1 MEQLKV
7 RRKDSVVFNSI
18 IFLILSFL
26 FLYLQYAYRHQL
38 SPLSITYLR
47 KSIELFWY
55 VSIPMGLAMFF
66 LWRIHYMGI
75 YLYVTCALMVSYK
88 VIEGLFIEF
97 NKVIVVALF
106 FYVIISYFIYQILE
120 QYFATAPI
128 NANYD
133 SEDLFSPMLR
143 EIPCVVKVNELSFP
157 GVLTNWDEGGCFL
170 KLEDKKNLPRKVGL
184 LIQFEGREFFQEG
197 EVVAQSQDFL
207 GVGIKFKTLSK
218 SLKTFNWAEFVE
230 LVHELGFSP
239 ERLR

>member
-38 SPLSITYLR
+38 SPLSVTYLR
-47 KSIELFWY
+47 KSVELFWY
-55 VSIPMGLAMFF
+55 VSIPMGLAIFF
-66 LWRIHYMGI
+66 LWCIRYLGI
-75 YLYVTCALMVSYK
+75 YLYMACTLLVSYK

-106 FYVIISYFIYQILE
+106 FYVIISYFIYQILD
-120 QYFATAPI
+120 QYFATASI

-133 SEDLFSPMLR
+133 TEDLFSPMLR
-143 EIPCVVKVNELSFP
+143 EIPCLVQVGEISLS
-157 GVLTNWDEGGCFL
+157 GILTNWDESGCFL
-170 KLEDKKNLPRKVGL
+170 KLEEKKNLPRKVGL
-184 LIQFEGREFFQEG
+184 LIRFEGREFFQEG

>member
-18 IFLILSFL
+18 IYLLLSFL

-38 SPLSITYLR
+38 SPLSLTYLR
-47 KSIELFWY
+47 KSVELFWY
-55 VSIPMGLAMFF
+55 VSIPTVLAIFF
-66 LWRIHYMGI
+66 LWRIRYVGT
-75 YLYVTCALMVSYK
+75 YLYAVCVLLVSYK
-88 VIEGLFIEF
+88 VVEGLFIEF

-106 FYVIISYFIYQILE
+106 FYVIISYFIYQILD
-120 QYFATAPI
+120 QYFSRASI

-143 EIPCVVKVNELSFP
+143 EIPCTVTVGDENFQ
-157 GVLTNWDEGGCFL
+157 GVLTNWDEEGCFL
-170 KLEDKKNLPRKVGL
+170 RLKNKKSFPRRVGL
-184 LIQFEGREFFQEG
+184 LISFEGREFFQEG
-197 EVVAQSQDFL
+197 EVVAQAQDFL
-207 GVGIKFKTLSK
+207 GVGIKFKAQGK

>member
-38 SPLSITYLR
+38 SPLSVTYLR
-47 KSIELFWY
+47 KSVELFWY
-55 VSIPMGLAMFF
+55 VSIPMGLAIFF
-66 LWRIHYMGI
+66 LWRIRYLGI
-75 YLYVTCALMVSYK
+75 YLYMACTLLVSYK

-106 FYVIISYFIYQILE
+106 FYVIISYFIYQILD
-120 QYFATAPI
+120 QYFATASI

-133 SEDLFSPMLR
+133 TEDLFSPMLR
-143 EIPCVVKVNELSFP
+143 EIPCVVQVGEISLS
-157 GVLTNWDEGGCFL
+157 GILTNWDESGCFL
-170 KLEDKKNLPRKVGL
+170 KLEEKKNLPRKVGL
-184 LIQFEGREFFQEG
+184 LIRFEGREFFQEG

>member
-38 SPLSITYLR
+38 SPLSVTYLR

-55 VSIPMGLAMFF
+55 VSIPMGLAIFF
-66 LWRIHYMGI
+66 LWRIRYMGI
-75 YLYVTCALMVSYK
+75 YLYTVCTLLVSYK

-106 FYVIISYFIYQILE
+106 FYVIISYFIYQILD
-120 QYFATAPI
+120 QYFATASI

-133 SEDLFSPMLR
+133 SGDLFPPMLR
-143 EIPCVVKVNELSFP
+143 EIPCVVTVGEQNIS
-157 GVLTNWDEGGCFL
+157 GVLTNWDEGGCFIKL
-170 KLEDKKNLPRKVGL
+170 KEKKSLPRKVSL
-184 LIQFEGREFFQEG
+184 LINFEGREFSQEG
-197 EVVAQSQDFL
+197 EVVAQSHDFH

-230 LVHELGFSP
+230 LVHELGFGP

>member
-18 IFLILSFL
+18 IFLLLSFL

-38 SPLSITYLR
+38 SPLSVTYLR
-47 KSIELFWY
+47 KSVELFWY
-55 VSIPMGLAMFF
+55 VSIPMGLAVFF
-66 LWRIHYMGI
+66 LWRIRYLGI
-75 YLYVTCALMVSYK
+75 YLYSLCTLMVSYK

-106 FYVIISYFIYQILE
+106 FYVIISYFIYQILD
-120 QYFATAPI
+120 QYFATASI

-133 SEDLFSPMLR
+133 AEDLFTPMLR
-143 EIPCVVKVNELSFP
+143 EIPCQVKLAENSIS

-170 KLEDKKNLPRKVGL
+170 KLAEKKYLPKKVGL
-184 LIQFEGREFFQEG
+184 FIHFEGREFFQEG
-197 EVVAQSQDFL
+197 EVVAQSQDFS